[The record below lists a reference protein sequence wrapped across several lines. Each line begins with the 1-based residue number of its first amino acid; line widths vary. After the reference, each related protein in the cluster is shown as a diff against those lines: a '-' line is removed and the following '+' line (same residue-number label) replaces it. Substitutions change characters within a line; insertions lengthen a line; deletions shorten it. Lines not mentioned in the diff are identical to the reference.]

1 MSISLLYA
9 LFVALLTG
17 RRFYCISLG
26 WWFRVVIT
34 SDEFWNNTNSC
45 LRPLKWEGNTDKLR
59 ICKGNLLCFKQ
70 KQNPTSLKRQNVLFQ
85 DVRFYH
91 NELETTW
98 ELRMLR
104 NIGIASPADS
114 WMSLKRKILR
124 VVLNPSDELTQV
136 ILQERKRIGPAEH
149 QVGVH
154 VRCAGKLS
162 DYKESVRMVTVE
174 QIPQFRFFA
183 KQMLKSIASKQRYV
197 FLTTDS
203 TYAENHF
210 KKGMGD
216 AKAITF
222 SGYKRGH
229 TSDKRV
235 TDLSFKRS
243 LVDLYLLVQSKMLVL
258 TSKSGYSRI
267 ARIMSKAGKVRNMRV
282 SYHCVCLFLWKLIS
296 I

>member
-1 MSISLLYA
+1 MSISLQYA

-114 WMSLKRKILR
+114 WMSLKRKVLR

-216 AKAITF
+216 AKTISF

-229 TSDKRV
+229 TNSKRV

-267 ARIMSKAGKVRNMRV
+267 ARIMSKAGKVRNIHV
-282 SYHCVCLFLWKLIS
+282 SYHCACLF
-296 I
+296 